1 MKPETLVVYTFEAL
15 QAWGRDNGIE
25 RDADQTPLEFASTL
39 SRRFPELAAPV
50 AHAGQLY
57 AQVAYASATP
67 SRKQVGELQSLWRA
81 LARHAP
87 VTAPA

>member
-15 QAWGRDNGIE
+15 QAWAREHGME
-25 RDADQTPLEFASTL
+25 RDPDQTPLEFAGTL

-50 AHAGQLY
+50 AQAGQLY

-87 VTAPA
+87 VTALA